1 VLLGLSKAVRN
12 LLTFLQQV
20 YLLEVVGGVAVT
32 CLGWVSCYLTGSP
45 WLRSAPLWLGGYL
58 LVYNLDRLHY
68 DPADQVNTPTRFRY
82 RNSLRS
88 KRLFLVWLSA
98 ATLVAWPAITGRLWL
113 IPLIVLAIAA
123 LQFYSR
129 PIPLVRKRLKD
140 LPVLKTFIAPSL
152 IAAVL
157 VLWPVLEIRR
167 SLGAREILVFFWCF
181 VILSV
186 NSISFDLRDIQGDR
200 RNGTR
205 TLPVLLGANWSTVL
219 LGALA
224 LLAIVMSPL
233 LGLRG
238 VANVLLPCSLLLG
251 AGSILVALFAQVQP
265 ITLSFVADLFFCLPA
280 LALWVAR

>member
-1 VLLGLSKAVRN
+1 
-12 LLTFLQQV
+12 
-20 YLLEVVGGVAVT
+20 
-32 CLGWVSCYLTGSP
+32 LTGSP

-68 DPADQVNTPTRFRY
+68 DPADQVNTPTRFLY
-82 RNSLRS
+82 RESLRS
-88 KRLFLVWLSA
+88 KRLLLIWVSA
-98 ATLVAWPAITGRLWL
+98 ATLVTWPAITGRWWL
-113 IPLIVLAIAA
+113 IPPIVLAIAI

-129 PIPLVRKRLKD
+129 PMPFVRKRLKD
-140 LPVLKTFIAPSL
+140 LPVLKTFIAPFL

-167 SLGAREILVFFWCF
+167 NLGAREMLVFFWCF
-181 VILSV
+181 IVLSV
-186 NSISFDLRDIQGDR
+186 NSISFDLRDIQGDV

-219 LGALA
+219 VGALA
-224 LLAIVMSPL
+224 LLAALMSPL

-238 VANVLLPCSLLLG
+238 TANVLLPCSLLLG
-251 AGSILVALFAQVQP
+251 AVSILVALFSHVQP

-280 LALWVAR
+280 VALWMAR

>member
-1 VLLGLSKAVRN
+1 VLLGLSKAVRK
-12 LLTFLQQV
+12 LLTLLQQV
-20 YLLEVVGGVAVT
+20 YLLEVVSGVAVT

-58 LVYNLDRLHY
+58 FVYNLDRLHY
-68 DPADQVNTPTRFRY
+68 DPADQVNTPTRFLY
-82 RNSLRS
+82 RDSLRS
-88 KRLFLVWLSA
+88 KRLFLIWLSV

-113 IPLIVLAIAA
+113 IPPILLAIAV

-129 PIPLVRKRLKD
+129 PMPLVRKRLKD
-140 LPVLKTFIAPSL
+140 LPVVKTFIAPSL

-157 VLWPVLEIRR
+157 VLWPALELRR
-167 SLGAREILVFFWCF
+167 SLGAREILVFSWCF
-181 VILSV
+181 IVLSV
-186 NSISFDLRDIQGDR
+186 NSISFDLRDIRGDL

-205 TLPVLLGANWSTVL
+205 TLPVLLGATWSTVL

-238 VANVLLPCSLLLG
+238 AANVLLPCSLLLG
-251 AGSILVALFAQVQP
+251 AASILVALFSHVQP

-280 LALWVAR
+280 FALWLAR

>member
-58 LVYNLDRLHY
+58 LVYNLDRLHC

-82 RNSLRS
+82 RDSLRS

-113 IPLIVLAIAA
+113 IPPIVLAIAA

-129 PIPLVRKRLKD
+129 PMPLVRKRLKD

-238 VANVLLPCSLLLG
+238 AANVLLPCSLLLG
-251 AGSILVALFAQVQP
+251 AGSILVALFAHVQP

-280 LALWVAR
+280 FALWVAR

>member
-1 VLLGLSKAVRN
+1 VSLGLSKAVRN
-12 LLTFLQQV
+12 LSTFLHQV

-68 DPADQVNTPTRFRY
+68 DPADQVNTPIRFLY
-82 RNSLRS
+82 RESLRS
-88 KRLFLVWLSA
+88 KRLLLIWLSA
-98 ATLVAWPAITGRLWL
+98 AILVTWPVITARWWL
-113 IPLIVLAIAA
+113 IPPIVLAIAV

-129 PIPLVRKRLKD
+129 PMPLIRKRLKD
-140 LPVLKTFIAPSL
+140 LPVLKTFIAPFL

-157 VLWPVLEIRR
+157 VLWPVLEIRG
-167 SLGAREILVFFWCF
+167 SLGAREMLVFFWCF
-181 VILSV
+181 IVLSV
-186 NSISFDLRDIQGDR
+186 NSISFDLRDIQGDV

-219 LGALA
+219 VGALA
-224 LLAIVMSPL
+224 LLATLMSPL

-238 VANVLLPCSLLLG
+238 AANVLLPCSLLLG
-251 AGSILVALFAQVQP
+251 ALSILVALFSHVQP

-280 LALWVAR
+280 VALWMAR

>member
-1 VLLGLSKAVRN
+1 MSSGLSKAVRN
-12 LLTFLQQV
+12 LFTFLRQI

-32 CLGWVSCYLTGSP
+32 CLGWVSCHLTGSP
-45 WLRSAPLWLGGYL
+45 WLPSAPLWLGGYL

-68 DPADQVNTPTRFRY
+68 DPADQENTPTRFLY
-82 RNSLRS
+82 RESLRS
-88 KRLFLVWLSA
+88 KRLLLIWLSA
-98 ATLVAWPAITGRLWL
+98 AVLVGWPAITGRWWL
-113 IPLIVLAIAA
+113 IPPIALAIGT
-123 LQFYSR
+123 LQYYSR
-129 PIPLVRKRLKD
+129 PVPLVRKRLKD
-140 LPVLKTFIAPSL
+140 LPVLKTFIAPML

-157 VLWPVLEIRR
+157 VLWPVLELGR
-167 SLGAREILVFFWCF
+167 SLGSREILVFSWCF
-181 VILSV
+181 IILSI

-224 LLAIVMSPL
+224 LVVTLMSPL

-238 VANVLLPCSLLLG
+238 AANVLLPCSLLLG
-251 AGSILVALFAQVQP
+251 AGSILAALFSHAQP

>member
-1 VLLGLSKAVRN
+1 MSLELSKAARN
-12 LLTFLQQV
+12 LSTFLHQV

-68 DPADQVNTPTRFRY
+68 DPADQVNTPIRFLY
-82 RNSLRS
+82 RDSLRS
-88 KRLFLVWLSA
+88 KRLLLIWLSA
-98 ATLVAWPAITGRLWL
+98 ATLLGWPAVTGRWWL
-113 IPLIVLAIAA
+113 IPPIVLAIAT

-129 PIPLVRKRLKD
+129 PVPLVRKRLKD

-152 IAAVL
+152 IAVVL
-157 VLWPVLEIRR
+157 VLWPVLELRR
-167 SLGAREILVFFWCF
+167 SLGAREILVFFWSF
-181 VILSV
+181 IILSV
-186 NSISFDLRDIQGDR
+186 NSISFDLRDIQGDL

-238 VANVLLPCSLLLG
+238 SANVLLPCSLLLG
-251 AGSILVALFAQVQP
+251 AGSILVALFSHVQP

-280 LALWVAR
+280 FALWVAR

>member
-1 VLLGLSKAVRN
+1 VLLGLSKPVRD

-32 CLGWVSCYLTGSP
+32 CLGWVCCRLTGSP

-68 DPADQVNTPTRFRY
+68 DPADQLNTPTRFLHRE
-82 RNSLRS
+82 SLRS
-88 KRLFLVWLSA
+88 KRLLLIWLSA
-98 ATLVAWPAITGRLWL
+98 ATLAGWPAITGRWWL
-113 IPLIVLAIAA
+113 IPPIVLAIAA

-129 PIPLVRKRLKD
+129 PAPLLRKRLKD
-140 LPVLKTFIAPSL
+140 LPVLKTFIAPIL
-152 IAAVL
+152 IADVL
-157 VLWPVLEIRR
+157 VLWPVLEVRT
-167 SLGAREILVFFWCF
+167 SLGAKEILVFFWCF

-200 RNGTR
+200 QNGTR

-219 LGALA
+219 IVALA

-238 VANVLLPCSLLLG
+238 TANVLLPCSLLLG
-251 AGSILVALFAQVQP
+251 IGLILVALFSRVQP

-280 LALWVAR
+280 FALWVAR

>member
-32 CLGWVSCYLTGSP
+32 CLGWVCCRLTASP

-68 DPADQVNTPTRFRY
+68 DPADQLNTPTRFLY
-82 RNSLRS
+82 RESLRS
-88 KRLFLVWLSA
+88 KRLLLIWLSA
-98 ATLVAWPAITGRLWL
+98 ATLAGWPTITGRCWL
-113 IPLIVLAIAA
+113 IPPIVLAIAA

-129 PIPLVRKRLKD
+129 PMPLVRKRLKD
-140 LPVLKTFIAPSL
+140 LPVLKTFIAPIL

-157 VLWPVLEIRR
+157 VLWPVLEVRT
-167 SLGAREILVFFWCF
+167 SLGAKEILVFFWCF

-219 LGALA
+219 IVALA

-238 VANVLLPCSLLLG
+238 AANVLLPCSLLLG
-251 AGSILVALFAQVQP
+251 TGLILVALFSHVQP

-280 LALWVAR
+280 FALWVAR

>member
-1 VLLGLSKAVRN
+1 MSLGLSKAVRN
-12 LLTFLQQV
+12 LSPFLHQV
-20 YLLEVVGGVAVT
+20 YLLEIVGGVAVT

-68 DPADQVNTPTRFRY
+68 DPADQVNTPTRFLY
-82 RNSLRS
+82 RESLRS
-88 KRLFLVWLSA
+88 KRLLLIWLSA
-98 ATLVAWPAITGRLWL
+98 AVLVGWPAITGRWWL
-113 IPLIVLAIAA
+113 IPPIVLAIAI

-129 PIPLVRKRLKD
+129 PVPLVRKRLKD
-140 LPVLKTFIAPSL
+140 LPVLKTFIAPFL

-157 VLWPVLEIRR
+157 VLWPVLELRR
-167 SLGAREILVFFWCF
+167 SLGTREMLVFFWCF
-181 VILSV
+181 IVLSV
-186 NSISFDLRDIQGDR
+186 NSISFDLRDIQGDL

-219 LGALA
+219 VGALA
-224 LLAIVMSPL
+224 LLATLMSPL

-238 VANVLLPCSLLLG
+238 AANVLLPCSLLLG
-251 AGSILVALFAQVQP
+251 AVSILVALLSHVQP

-280 LALWVAR
+280 IALWMAR

>member
-1 VLLGLSKAVRN
+1 MLLGLSQAVQI
-12 LLTFLQQV
+12 LLTFLRQV
-20 YLLEVVGGVAVT
+20 YLLEVVGGVAIT

-58 LVYNLDRLHY
+58 LVYNLDRLHC
-68 DPADQVNTPTRFRY
+68 DPADQVNNPIRFRY
-82 RNSLRS
+82 RESLRS
-88 KRLFLVWLSA
+88 KRLLVIWLSA
-98 ATLVAWPAITGRLWL
+98 ATLVGWPAATGRWWL
-113 IPLIVLAIAA
+113 IPPIAFAIVA

-129 PIPLVRKRLKD
+129 PAPFVRKRLKD
-140 LPVLKTFIAPSL
+140 LPVLKTFIAPLL

-157 VLWPVLEIRR
+157 VLWPVLELGR
-167 SLGAREILVFFWCF
+167 SLGSKEILVFLWCF
-181 VILSV
+181 IVLSV

-205 TLPVLLGANWSTVL
+205 TVPVLLGANWSTVL

-224 LLAIVMSPL
+224 LLATLMSLL

-238 VANVLLPCSLLLG
+238 AAAVLLPCSLLLG
-251 AGSILVALFAQVQP
+251 AVSILAAVFSRVQP

-280 LALWVAR
+280 FALWLAR

>member
-1 VLLGLSKAVRN
+1 VSLGLSKAVRN

-68 DPADQVNTPTRFRY
+68 DPADQVNTPTRFLY
-82 RNSLRS
+82 RDSLRS
-88 KRLFLVWLSA
+88 KRLFLICLSA
-98 ATLVAWPAITGRLWL
+98 ATLVGWPAVTGRWWL
-113 IPLIVLAIAA
+113 IAPIVLAIAA

-129 PIPLVRKRLKD
+129 PVPLIRKRLKD

-157 VLWPVLEIRR
+157 VLWPVLELRR
-167 SLGAREILVFFWCF
+167 SLGAKEILVFFWCF
-181 VILSV
+181 IILSV
-186 NSISFDLRDIQGDR
+186 NSISFDLRDIQGDL

-238 VANVLLPCSLLLG
+238 AANVLLPCSLLLG
-251 AGSILVALFAQVQP
+251 ASSILVALFSHVQP

-280 LALWVAR
+280 FALWLAR

>member
-1 VLLGLSKAVRN
+1 VLLGLSKPVRN

-32 CLGWVSCYLTGSP
+32 CLGWVCCRLTGSP

-68 DPADQVNTPTRFRY
+68 DPADQLNTPTRFLHRE
-82 RNSLRS
+82 SLRS
-88 KRLFLVWLSA
+88 KRLLLIWLSA
-98 ATLVAWPAITGRLWL
+98 ATLAGWPAITGRWWL
-113 IPLIVLAIAA
+113 IPPIVLAIAA

-129 PIPLVRKRLKD
+129 PAPLLRKRLKD
-140 LPVLKTFIAPSL
+140 LPVLKTFIAPIL

-157 VLWPVLEIRR
+157 VLWPVLEVRT
-167 SLGAREILVFFWCF
+167 SLGAKEILVFFWCF

-200 RNGTR
+200 QNGTR

-219 LGALA
+219 IVALA

-238 VANVLLPCSLLLG
+238 TANVLLPCSLLLG
-251 AGSILVALFAQVQP
+251 TGLILVALFSHVQP

-280 LALWVAR
+280 FALWVAR